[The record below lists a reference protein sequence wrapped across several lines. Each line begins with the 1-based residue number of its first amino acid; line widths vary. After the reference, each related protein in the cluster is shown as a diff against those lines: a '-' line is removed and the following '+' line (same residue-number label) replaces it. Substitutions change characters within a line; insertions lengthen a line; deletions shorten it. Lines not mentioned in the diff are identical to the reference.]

1 LVIVL
6 MGVAGAGKTTVG
18 KCLASELGWDFEDAD
33 NYHSAAN
40 VDKMRNGIPLTDA
53 DRAPWLQALRAL
65 ICDSV
70 SERKNV
76 VLACSALKR
85 TYRDCL
91 QISPEVHFV
100 YLKATPLLL
109 QQRLQARRGHYMTE
123 QMLASQLAALEE
135 PEHALVIDADASPE
149 EIKRKIR
156 AGLALT
162 KAAGPREN

>member
-76 VLACSALKR
+76 VLALKR
-85 TYRDCL
+85 SHSAASQDEKWRG
-91 QISPEVHFV
+91 
-100 YLKATPLLL
+100 
-109 QQRLQARRGHYMTE
+109 QARVY
-123 QMLASQLAALEE
+123 SK
-135 PEHALVIDADASPE
+135 ALVEANKNIMS
-149 EIKRKIR
+149 K
-156 AGLALT
+156 AG
-162 KAAGPREN
+162 